1 MHFYGFTCIS
11 VGQQEHEAMIY
22 MYNVTSSLGIFPM
35 SQVLYIVLGMLI
47 EIISTQGLLE
57 NSH

>member
-1 MHFYGFTCIS
+1 M
-11 VGQQEHEAMIY
+11 GQQEHEAMIY
-22 MYNVTSSLGIFPM
+22 MYNVTSSLGIFPT